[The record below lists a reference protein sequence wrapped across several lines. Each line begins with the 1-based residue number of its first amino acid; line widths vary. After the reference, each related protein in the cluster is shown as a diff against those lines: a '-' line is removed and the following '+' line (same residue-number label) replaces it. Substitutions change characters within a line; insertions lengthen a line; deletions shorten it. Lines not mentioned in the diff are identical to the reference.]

1 MPLIVQTFF
10 NPIFP
15 IFAMMLLGIILGRK
29 KVFDFDDAQTINRFV
44 FYGVLPPLIF
54 SLTYGAPLG
63 QLNGTVIV
71 LYLVSETILFSLTAG
86 LVRFWLKRSLP
97 ESILLGMAA
106 GFVNHVFFILP
117 IVTLL
122 YGEQGVLPLSAII
135 AIDTIVVFCGMILGL
150 EIVSHRGDSYL
161 NVGASLLRNPVLV
174 AMALGLIVNI
184 LDLKLYGGIQTF
196 LSFASKAAAPAAL
209 FSLGII
215 MSAVR
220 TSRVDGAALLVTAMK
235 IAAHPLI
242 LWLLFSSIGT
252 LDTNWG
258 QTVLLTAAGP
268 CGSMPFVLALQ
279 YKIKADSIGVAI
291 IYSTVASLVT
301 LSILA

>member
-1 MPLIVQTFF
+1 
-10 NPIFP
+10 
-15 IFAMMLLGIILGRK
+15 MMLLGMILGRK

-63 QLNGTVIV
+63 QLNGAVIV
-71 LYLVSETILFSLTAG
+71 LYLVSEAILFSLTAG
-86 LVRFWLKRSLP
+86 LVRFWLKRSLL

-135 AIDTIVVFCGMILGL
+135 AIDTVIVFCGMIMGL
-150 EIVSHRGDSYL
+150 EIVSRRGESYL
-161 NVGASLLRNPVLV
+161 SVGASLLRNPVLA

-184 LDLKLYGGIQTF
+184 MGLSLHGGIQTF

-215 MSAVR
+215 MSEVR
-220 TSRVDGAALLVTAMK
+220 ASRVDGAALLVTGMK
-235 IAAHPLI
+235 IIAHPLI
-242 LWLLFSSIGT
+242 LWLLFSSISIP
-252 LDTNWG
+252 DTNWG
-258 QTVLLTAAGP
+258 RTALLTAAGP
-268 CGSMPFVLALQ
+268 CGAMPFVLALQ

-291 IYSTVASLVT
+291 IYSTVASLLT
-301 LSILA
+301 LSIIA